1 MLARLSATS
10 FKMIRLNTLLL
21 GHLLALVFSTVH
33 ADVFLTLEQART
45 KHWQDT
51 SMNVVPIHFT
61 EQQMDSIEDAS
72 GTRVFS
78 GKMKAWKT
86 KTGGWFIVDQ
96 VIGKHEM
103 IDMAVSIDHQGKI
116 KALDVMKYVE
126 SYGDEVKHP
135 RWLAQFTGI
144 DSLEQLKL
152 DHQIDNI
159 SGATLSCR
167 HITDG
172 VNRWRH
178 TWQQV
183 LQHL

>member
-1 MLARLSATS
+1 MSKYAAVLLGG
-10 FKMIRLNTLLL
+10 LLL
-21 GHLLALVFSTVH
+21 ASLFPAH
-33 ADVFLTLEQART
+33 ADVFFTLEQART
-45 KHWQDT
+45 KHWQET
-51 SMNVVPIHFT
+51 PMIEVPIHFT

-72 GTRVFS
+72 GTRVFND
-78 GKMKAWKT
+78 KMKAWKT

-103 IDMAVSIDHQGKI
+103 IDMAVSIDSKGKI

-135 RWLAQFTGI
+135 KWLAQFTGV
-144 DSLEQLKL
+144 DGTQHLKL

-172 VNRWRH
+172 VNRWTH
-178 TWQQV
+178 TWKQV
-183 LQHL
+183 LKHL